1 MNTFS
6 EYITPA
12 WEFGGDT
19 GSYELTLQ
27 DRKDM
32 QAISIRDMYTDG
44 KLTIGEFAELME
56 ATGVTYVM
64 CDMTGLVELT
74 FDEVE
79 PKPRKARIFT
89 PDDSAPWEVPKSITA
104 HGEM

>member
-1 MNTFS
+1 MNTFL

-27 DRKDM
+27 DRKDI

-79 PKPRKARIFT
+79 SEQRKARIFIV
-89 PDDSAPWEVPKSITA
+89 DDSTPWEVPKSITA

>member
-12 WEFGGDT
+12 WEFGSDT
-19 GSYELTLQ
+19 SNSGLTLQ

-32 QAISIRDMYTDG
+32 QAMSIRDMYVDG
-44 KLTIGEFAELME
+44 QLTIGEFSELME
-56 ATGVTYVM
+56 ATDVTYVI

-74 FDEVE
+74 FEEVV
-79 PKPRKARIFT
+79 
-89 PDDSAPWEVPKSITA
+89 SS
-104 HGEM
+104 

>member
-19 GSYELTLQ
+19 MNCDLTLQ
-27 DRKDM
+27 DRKDI

-44 KLTIGEFAELME
+44 QLTIGEFAELME

-74 FDEVE
+74 FEEVV
-79 PKPRKARIFT
+79 
-89 PDDSAPWEVPKSITA
+89 S
-104 HGEM
+104 